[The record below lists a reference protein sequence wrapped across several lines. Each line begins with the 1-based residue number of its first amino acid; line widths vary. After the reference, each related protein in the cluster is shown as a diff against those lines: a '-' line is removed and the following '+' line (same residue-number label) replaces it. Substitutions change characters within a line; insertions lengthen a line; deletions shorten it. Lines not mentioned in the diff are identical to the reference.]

1 MQEIEKIWKD
11 SLKFLDN
18 KMTHT
23 VLTIVLVLLVSTLFT
38 NINRAVVNLMEN
50 KVLRILVVLLI
61 VYFIPRSPTLGVLL
75 AIFYVMSLRGIM
87 EYFSG
92 TVNEAPISVES
103 PKDKEERK
111 KVMDEVVSEVQT
123 NIPVEEHFIPFLTNR
138 DFESGFDSELKSS
151 WSLPSQKCLSTD
163 PSRHEIIG
171 DACKPVGAFRNELN
185 AQGMNEINGFNL
197 SNTMSQKPI

>member
-38 NINRAVVNLMEN
+38 NINRAIVNLMEN
-50 KVLRILVVLLI
+50 KFLRILVVLLI

-75 AIFYVMSLRGIM
+75 AIFYVMSLRGVM
-87 EYFSG
+87 EYFAGSI
-92 TVNEAPISVES
+92 NEAPVSVEN

-111 KVMDEVVSEVQT
+111 KVMDEVVSEVQA
-123 NIPVEEHFIPFLTNR
+123 NVPVEEHFIPFLTNR
-138 DFESGFDSELKSS
+138 DFETGFDSELKSS
-151 WSLPSQKCLSTD
+151 WSRPSQECLSTD
-163 PSRHEIIG
+163 PSRHEIVG

-185 AQGMNEINGFNL
+185 AQGMNDITGFNI
-197 SNTMSQKPI
+197 NHQMTAKPL